1 MRMSSESKKAAFIS
15 YASED
20 RAAALHIC
28 EALRR
33 AGIEVWFDQS
43 ELRGGD
49 AWDALIRKQIKTCD
63 LFIALVSQNTHARE
77 EGYFRLEWKLAVDR
91 SHLMT
96 QRRAFLLPVAI
107 DSSGDHDAH
116 VPDRFREI
124 QWARLLHGDAPDALV
139 ELVKGILKGENRE
152 ARGTVTARPAA
163 SPLMPNQRLR
173 RPIIWVG
180 IVAVLA
186 ATLAAGLAFHRR
198 HSLVAVQQPEVSVPS
213 GLEFKPPEHSIAVL
227 PFANMSG
234 DSSQEYFSDGLSE
247 ELRDS
252 LSRLQGLQVAARTS
266 AFYFKNKSNSA
277 AEIAR
282 KLDVG
287 ALLQG
292 SVRRQGTKVRISV
305 QLINAVTGFELWSQ
319 TYDRELKDILKLQ
332 VEIAS
337 TVTRSL
343 RVKLVGEWSKA
354 IEAGGTQNPDALD
367 MFLKA
372 MQVSL
377 KSDKDSTL
385 ESIALL
391 SKAMQLDPAFAD
403 AYQMRA
409 DQELHMAIGFD
420 AQENLGKRLAEARS
434 DIEHA
439 IRLAPQRGR
448 YFSSYAIILAQ
459 STDYRSARQQFIK
472 AQELA
477 PNDASVVVVAAG
489 FRALMG
495 DSDAAASMVA
505 RGIQLD
511 PLSSG
516 AYLAAA
522 GALYSAGRYVQ
533 ALEAA
538 DHALSLGEEEAAAFR
553 CQALL
558 MLGKIEETLSACTP
572 PNHYLQQVS
581 LAVLLH
587 RLNREGEAQ
596 AMFDRLKRENG
607 DAAALQ
613 YAEVFAQWGDRS
625 QALLWFEKA
634 HELHDP
640 GLIGIKVDP
649 LLDPIRQ
656 EPRFQTILRS
666 LNFPD

>member
-1 MRMSSESKKAAFIS
+1 MRMSSESRKIAFIS

-20 RAAALHIC
+20 RTIALKMC

-49 AWDALIRKQIKTCD
+49 AWDARIRRQIKTCD
-63 LFIALVSQNTHARE
+63 LFIALVSENTHARE

-107 DSSGDHDAH
+107 DSSSENDEH
-116 VPDRFREI
+116 VPDRFREV
-124 QWARLLHGDAPDALV
+124 QWVRLPHGDVSDAFI
-139 ELVKGILKGENRE
+139 ELVKGILNGAAQEI
-152 ARGTVTARPAA
+152 VQTARATPAVALAPAA
-163 SPLMPNQRLR
+163 RSR
-173 RPIIWVG
+173 RSVIPVAIAV
-180 IVAVLA
+180 IVVA
-186 ATLAAGLAFHRR
+186 ALAAGLGLYRR
-198 HSLVAVQQPEVSVPS
+198 HSPVAALQPVDSIPERL
-213 GLEFKPPEHSIAVL
+213 GFKPPEHSIAVL

-234 DSSQEYFSDGLSE
+234 DSSQEYFSDGLTE
-247 ELRDS
+247 ELLDS
-252 LSRLQGLQVAARTS
+252 LSRLEGLLVAARTS
-266 AFYFKNKSNSA
+266 SFSFKNKPDSV

-282 KLDVG
+282 KLNVG
-287 ALLQG
+287 ALLEG
-292 SVRRQGTKVRISV
+292 SVRRQGTRVRISA
-305 QLINAVTGFELWSQ
+305 QLIDAVTGFELWSQ

-337 TVTRSL
+337 TVTQSL
-343 RVKLVGEWSKA
+343 RVKLTGEWSKT
-354 IEAGGTQNPDALD
+354 IEAGGTQNPEALD
-367 MFLKA
+367 LSLKA
-372 MQVSL
+372 SQVSL
-377 KSDKDSTL
+377 KSDKDSIL

-391 SKAMQLDPAFAD
+391 TKATQLDPAFAD

-409 DQELHMAIGFD
+409 DQKLHMAIGFD
-420 AQENLGKRLAEARS
+420 SEQNLRKRLAEARL

-459 STDYRSARQQFIK
+459 STDYRNARQQFIK

-477 PNDASVVVVAAG
+477 PNDASVMVAAAG

-495 DSDAAASMVA
+495 DSDEAASMV
-505 RGIQLD
+505 RHGIQLD
-511 PLSSG
+511 PVSSG
-516 AYLAAA
+516 GYLAGS
-522 GALYSAGRYVQ
+522 GALYNAGRYAQ
-533 ALEAA
+533 ALETA

-558 MLGKIEETLSACTP
+558 MLGKINETLSACTP
-572 PNHYLQQVS
+572 PKHFLQQVT
-581 LAVLLH
+581 LAVLFH
-587 RLNREGEAQ
+587 RLERQSEAQ
-596 AMFDRLKRENG
+596 AMLDRLKSENG

-613 YAEVFAQWGDRS
+613 YAEVFAQWGDKS
-625 QALLWFEKA
+625 QALHWFERA

-640 GLIGIKVDP
+640 GLIAIKVDP
-649 LLDPIRQ
+649 LLDPIRR
-656 EPRFQTILRS
+656 EPRFQSILHS